1 MTTFYTGTNRI
12 ADAIGRQQER
22 IDKLVKSGVDLQG
35 KPIAATLEKLDES
48 FSLSAADHAAFQT
61 RQVKAN
67 ATGRINT
74 DEALLIY
81 NALGEWA
88 DEDNGGWQAGVGIA
102 AKVVITQI
110 MQELLSEAI
119 AAKA

>member
-48 FSLSAADHAAFQT
+48 FSLSVAEHASYQNQQAAAAAGE
-61 RQVKAN
+61 RL
-67 ATGRINT
+67 NT
-74 DEALLIY
+74 DEALLIF
-81 NALGEWA
+81 NALGAYA
-88 DEDNGGWQAGVGIA
+88 DTSNGGWQSGVGLA

-110 MQELLSEAI
+110 IGELLDEAI